1 MQAKEFISKGP
12 RVRFLTAIWGERYIE
27 EFSRISLLSFLSPGN
42 LPALAQTSDL
52 EVLILTSE
60 ASLEVFHREP
70 AFKALQAICSVKF
83 IVIDD
88 LIATGNYGVTLTLAY
103 ARGIQD
109 SGAEQTN
116 TYFVFMN
123 SDFVLADGSLK
134 TLSAKIAAG
143 QPCIMAPSLRA
154 CSEAVM
160 PVLAN
165 SVDRATGYLALPSR
179 KLVQIAFDNLH
190 PTVIGKTVTQNFI
203 RCTTH
208 NQIYWQVDPATF
220 LGRYHLI
227 FMLAIKPERPM
238 PPVNSYCDYG
248 FVPELVPSGTFAIL
262 NDSDDFFMLELQ
274 PARQERQYLL
284 CGRPNLREIARELSV
299 WTTREHRR
307 FADVDVVFH
316 AGDLPPS
323 LDRIRKQAAEFM
335 TDLRRMM
342 RKPVDHA
349 RHFYWVMGVESWLTR
364 RIAETNKNADSLFP
378 AECGPLY
385 PRGGLFDPA
394 MLRSTYLKILGRLR
408 RVAGAKPKVPIWHHA
423 WLDSRLVLNWIK
435 TVAEPLPRR
444 QLLVVTGYSP
454 LVRFLEST
462 GTFDVIR
469 ARDLLDDRAFAQWRN
484 ANDGM
489 HYRNVLCHV
498 YHADVL
504 RTRRILERLSSVL
517 GRETM
522 IGIYIDH
529 EEASADPGNFTQEL
543 AQYVDDVLPGE
554 WLGLEI
560 KANFVGGVA
569 KRRMRLTEIR
579 LLHCLWPVTWR
590 RMIVFPFVPL
600 LWPFVAVLTAMNNWW
615 RRNGFKTCPSFCSSA
630 LLTLRHAPPSSGD
643 GRVRLRDQI

>member
-1 MQAKEFISKGP
+1 M
-12 RVRFLTAIWGERYIE
+12 
-27 EFSRISLLSFLSPGN
+27 
-42 LPALAQTSDL
+42 
-52 EVLILTSE
+52 
-60 ASLEVFHREP
+60 
-70 AFKALQAICSVKF
+70 
-83 IVIDD
+83 
-88 LIATGNYGVTLTLAY
+88 
-103 ARGIQD
+103 
-109 SGAEQTN
+109 
-116 TYFVFMN
+116 
-123 SDFVLADGSLK
+123 
-134 TLSAKIAAG
+134 
-143 QPCIMAPSLRA
+143 
-154 CSEAVM
+154 
-160 PVLAN
+160 
-165 SVDRATGYLALPSR
+165 
-179 KLVQIAFDNLH
+179 
-190 PTVIGKTVTQNFI
+190 
-203 RCTTH
+203 
-208 NQIYWQVDPATF
+208 
-220 LGRYHLI
+220 
-227 FMLAIKPERPM
+227 
-238 PPVNSYCDYG
+238 
-248 FVPELVPSGTFAIL
+248 
-262 NDSDDFFMLELQ
+262 
-274 PARQERQYLL
+274 
-284 CGRPNLREIARELSV
+284 
-299 WTTREHRR
+299 
-307 FADVDVVFH
+307 
-316 AGDLPPS
+316 
-323 LDRIRKQAAEFM
+323 
-335 TDLRRMM
+335 
-342 RKPVDHA
+342 
-349 RHFYWVMGVESWLTR
+349 
-364 RIAETNKNADSLFP
+364 
-378 AECGPLY
+378 
-385 PRGGLFDPA
+385 
-394 MLRSTYLKILGRLR
+394 
-408 RVAGAKPKVPIWHHA
+408 AGAKPKVPIWHHA